1 MNLGLPLPSEELN
14 EALALLMGTSTL
26 DRMTSRWSALVA
38 ELGLGGGGGED
49 NGDAIRVVCESW
61 DGRMKTL
68 HEMVLGSAIVC
79 THRLRDSRLM
89 SGSDRERRGHPT

>member
-1 MNLGLPLPSEELN
+1 MIFGLPLPSEELN

-49 NGDAIRVVCESW
+49 SGDAIRVVCESW
-61 DGRMKTL
+61 DGGIKTFYEINGTL
-68 HEMVLGSAIVC
+68 VA
-79 THRLRDSRLM
+79 
-89 SGSDRERRGHPT
+89 